1 MTSFDTIWTQLQ
13 NNLEV
18 NMPIKNWTAF
28 NGYLG
33 DEMTVVGVREFY
45 IEVKSP
51 NARNVQFVPKDDFKK
66 VWEVWA
72 DYKSQ
77 KVRRYEI
84 RNITRFSKYIISI
97 LHWYE
102 NA

>member
-1 MTSFDTIWTQLQ
+1 
-13 NNLEV
+13 
-18 NMPIKNWTAF
+18 MPIKNWTAF
-28 NGYLG
+28 KGYLG

-45 IEVKSP
+45 FEVKSP